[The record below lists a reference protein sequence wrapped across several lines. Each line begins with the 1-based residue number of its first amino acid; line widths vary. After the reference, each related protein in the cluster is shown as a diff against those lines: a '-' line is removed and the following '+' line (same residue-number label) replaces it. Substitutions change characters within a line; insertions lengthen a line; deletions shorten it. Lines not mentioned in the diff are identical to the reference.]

1 MKTNLFSKVLFIS
14 GIVCLLEIVFLTEP
28 QWAGAQL
35 LPALPSNSAEN
46 PVEDAGFSNGGS
58 ADTPRLRSAEN
69 TELPVPMKL
78 HPDSLDDSSGH
89 KPHGTELLG
98 IMPGSTKLSEIKNN
112 PVWAEPI
119 KKDLIED
126 FLVLSFQLP
135 DIPDMPLIQIIGK
148 NDIVEGIVIYL
159 KDPREEADARISFE
173 EAIKDVR
180 PIIVPND
187 DGNFREVF
195 PEKGLS
201 FILEKNKENPAV
213 PSTRVIQIVAEQVQ
227 ADYFVIRAEKDL
239 PYTPA
244 LSFADA
250 THALIH
256 DSKNATAYR
265 ILAQIEQLRGNLNKA
280 REQALKAAKL
290 NDSVPMIHLTLV
302 SILNEVGEYDS
313 AARYLKAIESVC
325 KEHPLFIAT
334 MNLYRGD
341 IYRDGS
347 DEDCDKAITEHKQG
361 LRIVEGIKKKM
372 PPEIRLN
379 VKQLELRLT
388 LSLALDFARKYLD
401 NSSTEE
407 MVFSCLD
414 QASILA
420 DNLIKE
426 ENLKEIPFIDVCR
439 TAVSVGLDIPN
450 ADDVDG
456 YIQSMKKY
464 ANLLTDSLEDEILL
478 DSVRWKAG
486 TAFFDA
492 LRIYQAREEYQKA
505 INCGLAALEY
515 LEPVLNRN
523 PENGATLLCEI
534 SAEIGLLYIES
545 LDDQKEGMRWLG
557 RATALLDSLPD
568 NIKPDKAG
576 DLGFL
581 LVQYSRYYW
590 ENDQQDQG
598 LKLAETGTSLLEHA
612 VQEGVV
618 EESEMYVPYTNL
630 AVMYKKMQKTEQA
643 EQYSRK
649 ANALAP
655 EQN

>member
-1 MKTNLFSKVLFIS
+1 
-14 GIVCLLEIVFLTEP
+14 
-28 QWAGAQL
+28 
-35 LPALPSNSAEN
+35 
-46 PVEDAGFSNGGS
+46 
-58 ADTPRLRSAEN
+58 
-69 TELPVPMKL
+69 
-78 HPDSLDDSSGH
+78 
-89 KPHGTELLG
+89 
-98 IMPGSTKLSEIKNN
+98 
-112 PVWAEPI
+112 
-119 KKDLIED
+119 
-126 FLVLSFQLP
+126 
-135 DIPDMPLIQIIGK
+135 
-148 NDIVEGIVIYL
+148 
-159 KDPREEADARISFE
+159 
-173 EAIKDVR
+173 IKDVR

-630 AVMYKKMQKTEQA
+630 AVMYKKLQKTEQA